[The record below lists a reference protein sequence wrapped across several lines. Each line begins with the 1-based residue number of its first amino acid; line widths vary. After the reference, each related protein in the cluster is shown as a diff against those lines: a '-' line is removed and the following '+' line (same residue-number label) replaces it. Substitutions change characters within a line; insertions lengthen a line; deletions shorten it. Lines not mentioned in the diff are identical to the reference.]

1 MNIDRLIFIF
11 IIEPPILLPLT
22 FGSEVVDE
30 GEFAQL
36 VCIVRKGDE
45 PLTLSWA
52 LKGDKI
58 SSEPG
63 LTTASLGTRTSMLTI
78 SSVGYRHSGTY
89 TCTAKNKAGV
99 TSQTATLK
107 VNGNYTGK
115 GSREKRFQSRHGYI
129 LYEQFCLMLRNVVTL
144 SSKLCQHDRKNYY
157 FRTSKLSPSIV
168 CQ

>member
-1 MNIDRLIFIF
+1 M
-11 IIEPPILLPLT
+11 
-22 FGSEVVDE
+22 DE

-52 LKGDKI
+52 LKGDI
-58 SSEPG
+58 VSSEPG

-89 TCTAKNKAGV
+89 TCTAKNNAGV

-107 VNGNYTGK
+107 VNGKKIEKAVERCTVGVDIYRNNY
-115 GSREKRFQSRHGYI
+115 
-129 LYEQFCLMLRNVVTL
+129 N
-144 SSKLCQHDRKNYY
+144 
-157 FRTSKLSPSIV
+157 
-168 CQ
+168 